1 MIAFALN
8 SNVYM
13 EALARLGYLGLSK
26 VSTPAKVE
34 VDQVLLLGK
43 EDVLNWPEINKK
55 ALE

>member
-1 MIAFALN
+1 
-8 SNVYM
+8 M